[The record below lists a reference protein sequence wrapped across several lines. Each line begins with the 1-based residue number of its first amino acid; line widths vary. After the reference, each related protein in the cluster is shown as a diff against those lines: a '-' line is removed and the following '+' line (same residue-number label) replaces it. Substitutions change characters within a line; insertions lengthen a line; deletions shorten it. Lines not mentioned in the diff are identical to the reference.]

1 MKKMYSLSVR
11 LDLSDDRQAR
21 ISKHL
26 QSLHENT
33 CQSINGFVIDAI
45 ANYIDYQSYT
55 REQHIDDMRK
65 AMREEMQRMFIS
77 SMPHQAPV
85 IVPLSQ
91 PQTKSDEEL
100 DHELSA
106 ELEMFE

>member
-1 MKKMYSLSVR
+1 M
-11 LDLSDDRQAR
+11 
-21 ISKHL
+21 
-26 QSLHENT
+26 
-33 CQSINGFVIDAI
+33 
-45 ANYIDYQSYT
+45 
-55 REQHIDDMRK
+55 DDMRK

-77 SMPHQAPV
+77 SMPHQTPV

-106 ELEMFE
+106 ELEMFG

>member
-1 MKKMYSLSVR
+1 MKKMYSLCVR
-11 LDLSDDRQAR
+11 FDLSDDRQAR

-33 CQSINGFVIDAI
+33 CQSING
-45 ANYIDYQSYT
+45 T
-55 REQHIDDMRK
+55 
-65 AMREEMQRMFIS
+65 AMREEMQRLLVS

-85 IVPLSQ
+85 IVPLIQ

>member
-1 MKKMYSLSVR
+1 MKKMYSLSIR

-26 QSLHENT
+26 QSLHDNT

-45 ANYIDYQSYT
+45 SNYIDYQSYT
-55 REQHIDDMRK
+55 REQHMEDMRRV
-65 AMREEMQRMFIS
+65 MREEMQRLLIS
-77 SMPHQAPV
+77 SMSHQAPV
-85 IVPLSQ
+85 IEPLPQ

-100 DHELSA
+100 EIELSE

>member
-55 REQHIDDMRK
+55 REQHLEDMRK
-65 AMREEMQRMFIS
+65 AIREEMQRLLFS

-91 PQTKSDEEL
+91 PQSKSDEEL

>member
-1 MKKMYSLSVR
+1 MKKMYSLCVR
-11 LDLSDDRQAR
+11 FDLSDDRQAR
-21 ISKHL
+21 IS
-26 QSLHENT
+26 
-33 CQSINGFVIDAI
+33 VIDAI

-55 REQHIDDMRK
+55 REQHMEDMRK
-65 AMREEMQRMFIS
+65 AMREEMQRLLVS

-85 IVPLSQ
+85 IVPLIQ

>member
-26 QSLHENT
+26 QSLHDNT

-55 REQHIDDMRK
+55 REQLMEDMRK
-65 AMREEMQRMFIS
+65 AMREEMQRLLIS
-77 SMPHQAPV
+77 SMPRQAPV

>member
-1 MKKMYSLSVR
+1 MKKMYSLCVR
-11 LDLSDDRQAR
+11 FDLSDNRQAR

-55 REQHIDDMRK
+55 REQLMEDMRT
-65 AMREEMQRMFIS
+65 AMREEMQRMHFPRKELPQQ
-77 SMPHQAPV
+77 MHFLHRELPHRRE
-85 IVPLSQ
+85 L
-91 PQTKSDEEL
+91 PQRR
-100 DHELSA
+100 
-106 ELEMFE
+106 LETG

>member
-1 MKKMYSLSVR
+1 M
-11 LDLSDDRQAR
+11 
-21 ISKHL
+21 
-26 QSLHENT
+26 E
-33 CQSINGFVIDAI
+33 
-45 ANYIDYQSYT
+45 
-55 REQHIDDMRK
+55 DMRT
-65 AMREEMQRMFIS
+65 AMREEMQRLLVS
-77 SMPHQAPV
+77 STPHQAPV

>member
-1 MKKMYSLSVR
+1 MKKMYSLCVR
-11 LDLSDDRQAR
+11 FDLSDNRQAR

-55 REQHIDDMRK
+55 REQHMEDMRK